1 MNQSRS
7 CAKDGGSAP
16 VRSTGTM
23 GELFGALRARLAARA
38 SSRIRSRSAIDSVV
52 LIGSE
57 GSSLLR
63 WKAADRSSHVGRADQ
78 RKQLFGIEL
87 GQLGVQEVL
96 GQQGKLGLFEDVA
109 HRELHVHLPADPE
122 HQPGGQQGASAQL
135 EEIVVA

>member
-7 CAKDGGSAP
+7 CAKDSGSAP

-23 GELFGALRARLAARA
+23 GALFGALRSRRAARA

-52 LIGSE
+52 LIGSW

-78 RKQLFGIEL
+78 RKQLFNLVRIEL
-87 GQLGVQEVL
+87 VQLCVEEVL
-96 GQQGKLGLFEDVA
+96 GQQGK
-109 HRELHVHLPADPE
+109 
-122 HQPGGQQGASAQL
+122 PGF
-135 EEIVVA
+135 